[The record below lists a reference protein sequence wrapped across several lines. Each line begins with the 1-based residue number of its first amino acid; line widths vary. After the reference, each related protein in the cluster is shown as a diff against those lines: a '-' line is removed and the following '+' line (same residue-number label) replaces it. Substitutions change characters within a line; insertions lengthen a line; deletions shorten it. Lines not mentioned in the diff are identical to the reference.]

1 VKKLKKIS
9 AVVTIITLVGCTTT
23 ILPKKDGEQTDY
35 TGQFESA
42 RKQLQVAEPAI
53 RKEGQHPLVLAHYMP
68 WYTAPPVSEQ
78 YGFHWHQGGSKF
90 DPYTTQAD
98 GRANIASHYYPLT
111 GPYDSKD
118 PAVLEYQAALMK
130 MSGIDGVI
138 FDWYGVRD
146 ALDYKS
152 IHEATVVMVDVLR
165 KHGLKFAVCYEDQT
179 VKHMIEGNFIAK
191 TDAINTAKEA
201 FTWMQEH
208 WFTDENYVK
217 LDGRPLVLDFG
228 PQFFMQKTEW
238 EEIWA
243 DVDPKPFF
251 VDIDNKT
258 NFAEATFNW
267 PPMHLSSGGRLT
279 IPRLVTYLNS
289 FYEKQNAKPFLVA
302 TVFPEFHDIYAQ
314 AGGTSYGFLDY
325 SNGETFK
332 LTYDSA
338 EKARPDVIQV
348 TTWNDYGEG
357 TIIEPTIERGYASL
371 EYLQDARKQREPD
384 FAFNYTDLRIPI
396 ELYRI
401 VSGEDDAKK
410 QQVEEIY
417 TAIFSGDAA
426 TARNLTRSAGIGY
439 DFSIHPI
446 LRDTNESAQKEIA
459 QVFDPDGRRNLALGR
474 PVVTSSRIYDFTGA
488 KAVDGD
494 LASYWEG
501 ASDKYPADFTIDLV
515 SVVKLSTMVVKLNPQ
530 RIWGKRTQTIEV
542 LVGNDSETFTRLTPP
557 TAYVFDPSANG
568 NAVAIPLNTQARY
581 IRLIFTANTGAKSG
595 QIAEFEVYGE

>member
-1 VKKLKKIS
+1 VKNLKKIS

-53 RKEGQHPLVLAHYMP
+53 RKEGQQPLVLAHYMP

-152 IHEATVVMVDVLR
+152 IHEATVVMVDILK

-191 TDAINTAKEA
+191 TDTITTAKEA

-228 PQFFMQKTEW
+228 PQFFTQKTEW

-258 NFAEATFNW
+258 NFADATFNW

-302 TVFPEFHDIYAQ
+302 TAFPEFHDIYAQ

-332 LTYDSA
+332 LTYDAA

-401 VSGEDDAKK
+401 VSGEDDTKK

-417 TAIFSGDAA
+417 TAIFSGDAE
-426 TARNLTRSAGIGY
+426 TARNLTRSAGIDY

-446 LRDTNESAQKEIA
+446 LRDANESAQKEIA

-494 LASYWEG
+494 MASYWEG

-515 SVVKLSTMVVKLNPQ
+515 SAVKLSTVVVKLNPQ

-557 TAYVFDPSANG
+557 TAYVFDPSVNG